1 MSGFLSK
8 LEKGFE
14 AIKEKLDHDDEQKPQ
29 QQQQQQ
35 QQQGSYGSGHVNS
48 GSYYYNNNS
57 GDYNQ
62 NNGQYNQQQSQYGQQ
77 NSQYSQPQSQYGQQQ
92 QGYNQQA
99 PQYGSQAPPT
109 IDYSSKPS
117 NDNING
123 PFEVPFNGKII
134 PAERKSCRSGS
145 KPLMLWTHG
154 AGGGLND
161 DATQGFANGFAE
173 LAPIVVHEA
182 QSNLENRVAC
192 YKAMTE
198 HEGYATYIGG
208 RSMGSRTAATLA
220 TSTPET
226 KAVVLVSYPLFNN
239 GECREQIMLDLP
251 ARLDV
256 LFILG
261 SKDPMSP
268 CKKFEEVR
276 ARMKAR
282 SWVCIVQ
289 GAAHMMNMVHDH
301 ATKDMR
307 RQSGRVAAEWLQNRD
322 PSKTFSVIKMQEG
335 KAVVFPWEH
344 NETPSW

>member
-14 AIKEKLDHDDEQKPQ
+14 AVKDKLEHMDDDKNSQQQNNYQSNQQQQPQYGQ

-35 QQQGSYGSGHVNS
+35 Q
-48 GSYYYNNNS
+48 
-57 GDYNQ
+57 
-62 NNGQYNQQQSQYGQQ
+62 
-77 NSQYSQPQSQYGQQQ
+77 YGQQQ
-92 QGYNQQA
+92 QQQ
-99 PQYGSQAPPT
+99 QYGQPQQNA
-109 IDYSSKPS
+109 YGS
-117 NDNING
+117 NTNKNVNG
-123 PFEVPFNGKII
+123 PFEVMHEGTVI
-134 PAERKSCRSGS
+134 PAERKNCKAGC

-182 QSNLENRVAC
+182 QSKLEHRVAC

-220 TSTPET
+220 TNTPET

-261 SKDPMSP
+261 SKDPMNP

-289 GAAHMMNMVHDH
+289 GAAHMMDMVHDH

>member
-14 AIKEKLDHDDEQKPQ
+14 AIKDKFDDDEQKPQ
-29 QQQQQQ
+29 QQQQP
-35 QQQGSYGSGHVNS
+35 QGNYGSSSVN
-48 GSYYYNNNS
+48 NNTNS

-62 NNGQYNQQQSQYGQQ
+62 S
-77 NSQYSQPQSQYGQQQ
+77 YGQQQ
-92 QGYNQQA
+92 QQPQYGQQSQYDQQNSQHDQQQQSYGQQA
-99 PQYGSQAPPT
+99 PQYGSQAPAN
-109 IDYSSKPS
+109 DAYGS
-117 NDNING
+117 NNSGQNVNG
-123 PFEVPFNGKII
+123 PFEVTFNGKII
-134 PAERKSCRSGS
+134 PAERKSCKSGF

-220 TSTPET
+220 TDTPET

-261 SKDPMSP
+261 SKDPMNP

-276 ARMKAR
+276 SRMKAR

-289 GAAHMMNMVHDH
+289 GAAHMMDMVHEH

-322 PSKTFSVIKMQEG
+322 PSKTFSQIKMQEG

-344 NETPSW
+344 NEQPSW

>member
-35 QQQGSYGSGHVNS
+35 QQQQGNYESNS
-48 GSYYYNNNS
+48 GNNSSYNNNS

-62 NNGQYNQQQSQYGQQ
+62 NYGQQQQQSQYGQQ
-77 NSQYSQPQSQYGQQQ
+77 PQYGQQEQ
-92 QGYNQQA
+92 SYGQQA
-99 PQYGSQAPPT
+99 PAGNNSSQ
-109 IDYSSKPS
+109 
-117 NDNING
+117 NVNG
-123 PFEVPFNGKII
+123 PFEVAFNGKVI
-134 PAERKSCRSGS
+134 PAERKSCESGC

-220 TSTPET
+220 TNTPET

-261 SKDPMSP
+261 SKDPMNP

-276 ARMKAR
+276 SRMKAR

-289 GAAHMMNMVHDH
+289 GAAHMMDMVHEH

-307 RQSGRVAAEWLQNRD
+307 RQSGRVAAEWLNNRD
-322 PSKTFSVIKMQEG
+322 PSKTFSQIKMQEG
-335 KAVVFPWEH
+335 KAVVLPWEH
-344 NETPSW
+344 NEQPSW

>member
-1 MSGFLSK
+1 MSFLSK

-14 AIKEKLDHDDEQKPQ
+14 AVKEKLEHMDDDKKSQQQNNYESNQQQQQPQYGQ

-35 QQQGSYGSGHVNS
+35 YGQPQQNAYGSNP
-48 GSYYYNNNS
+48 
-57 GDYNQ
+57 NQ
-62 NNGQYNQQQSQYGQQ
+62 NV
-77 NSQYSQPQSQYGQQQ
+77 
-92 QGYNQQA
+92 
-99 PQYGSQAPPT
+99 
-109 IDYSSKPS
+109 
-117 NDNING
+117 NG
-123 PFEVPFNGKII
+123 PFEVLHEGKPI
-134 PAERKSCRSGS
+134 PAERKNCRAGC

-182 QSNLENRVAC
+182 QSNLEHRVAC

-220 TSTPET
+220 TSHPET

-239 GECREQIMLDLP
+239 GECREQILLDLP

-261 SKDPMSP
+261 SKDPMNQ

-289 GAAHMMNMVHDH
+289 GAAHMMDMVHDH

-307 RQSGRVAAEWLQNRD
+307 RQSGRVAAEWLQNCD

-344 NETPSW
+344 NEKPSW

>member
-1 MSGFLSK
+1 MSFLSK

-14 AIKEKLDHDDEQKPQ
+14 AVKEKLEHMDDDKKSQQQNNYESNQQQQQPQYGQ

-35 QQQGSYGSGHVNS
+35 YGQLQQNAYGSNP
-48 GSYYYNNNS
+48 
-57 GDYNQ
+57 NQ
-62 NNGQYNQQQSQYGQQ
+62 NV
-77 NSQYSQPQSQYGQQQ
+77 
-92 QGYNQQA
+92 
-99 PQYGSQAPPT
+99 
-109 IDYSSKPS
+109 
-117 NDNING
+117 NG
-123 PFEVPFNGKII
+123 PFEVLHEGKPI
-134 PAERKSCRSGS
+134 PAERKNCRAGC

-182 QSNLENRVAC
+182 QSNLEHRVAC

-220 TSTPET
+220 TSHPET

-239 GECREQIMLDLP
+239 GECREQILLDLP

-261 SKDPMSP
+261 SKDPMNQ

-289 GAAHMMNMVHDH
+289 GAAHMMDMVHDH

-344 NETPSW
+344 NEKPSW

>member
-14 AIKEKLDHDDEQKPQ
+14 TIKDKFDADDKWKPQ
-29 QQQQQQ
+29 QQQL
-35 QQQGSYGSGHVNS
+35 QGTYGSGAPNND
-48 GSYYYNNNS
+48 SYSRNS

-62 NNGQYNQQQSQYGQQ
+62 SYDQSNQYQSQHGRQDSQYAQQQSEYGQ
-77 NSQYSQPQSQYGQQQ
+77 PHTQYGQQQ
-92 QGYNQQA
+92 QGYAQQA
-99 PQYGSQAPPT
+99 PQYSSQAPT
-109 IDYSSKPS
+109 GNSYGS
-117 NDNING
+117 NSNENVNG
-123 PFEVPFNGKII
+123 HFEVTFNGKII
-134 PAERKSCRSGS
+134 PAERKSCRAGC

-220 TSTPET
+220 TNTPET

-261 SKDPMSP
+261 SKDPMNP

-289 GAAHMMNMVHDH
+289 GAAHMMDMVHDH

-322 PSKTFSVIKMQEG
+322 PSKTFSIIKMQEG

>member
-14 AIKEKLDHDDEQKPQ
+14 AIKEKLDKDEEQKPQ
-29 QQQQQQ
+29 QQQQ
-35 QQQGSYGSGHVNS
+35 GNYGSGLMSYGS
-48 GSYYYNNNS
+48 YNNNS

-62 NNGQYNQQQSQYGQQ
+62 SYGQPAQQQSQYGQQ
-77 NSQYSQPQSQYGQQQ
+77 QPQYGQQQ
-92 QGYNQQA
+92 QGYGQQA
-99 PQYGSQAPPT
+99 PQYGSQAPSGDT
-109 IDYSSKPS
+109 YDS
-117 NDNING
+117 NTANVNG
-123 PFEVPFNGKII
+123 PFEVTFNGKTI
-134 PAERKSCRSGS
+134 PAERKSCRAGC

-220 TSTPET
+220 TNTPET

-261 SKDPMSP
+261 SKDPMNP

-289 GAAHMMNMVHDH
+289 GAAHMMDMVHEH

>member
-1 MSGFLSK
+1 MVSYKSNSRSEQPQPRELNLSTSQLFTQNCQGNTIFKMSFLSK

-14 AIKEKLDHDDEQKPQ
+14 AVKEKLEHMDDDKKTQQQNNYESNQQQQPQYGQ

-35 QQQGSYGSGHVNS
+35 YGQPQQNAYGSNS
-48 GSYYYNNNS
+48 
-57 GDYNQ
+57 NQ
-62 NNGQYNQQQSQYGQQ
+62 NV
-77 NSQYSQPQSQYGQQQ
+77 
-92 QGYNQQA
+92 
-99 PQYGSQAPPT
+99 
-109 IDYSSKPS
+109 
-117 NDNING
+117 NG
-123 PFEVPFNGKII
+123 PFEVLHEGKPI
-134 PAERKSCRSGS
+134 PAERKSCKAGC

-182 QSNLENRVAC
+182 QSNLEHRVAC

-220 TSTPET
+220 TSHPET

-239 GECREQIMLDLP
+239 GECREQILLDLP

-261 SKDPMSP
+261 SKDPMNQ

-289 GAAHMMNMVHDH
+289 GAAHMMDMVHDH

-344 NETPSW
+344 NEKPSW

>member
-35 QQQGSYGSGHVNS
+35 QQGSYGSGPVNN
-48 GSYYYNNNS
+48 GSYYNNNS

-62 NNGQYNQQQSQYGQQ
+62 NNNQYNQQQPQYGQQNSQYGQQQSQYGQQ
-77 NSQYSQPQSQYGQQQ
+77 QQSYD
-92 QGYNQQA
+92 QQA
-99 PQYGSQAPPT
+99 TQYGSQAPQ
-109 IDYSSKPS
+109 S
-117 NDNING
+117 NAYGFNENVNG
-123 PFEVPFNGKII
+123 PFEVTFNGKII
-134 PAERKSCRSGS
+134 PAERKSCRAGS

-220 TSTPET
+220 TKTPET

-261 SKDPMSP
+261 SKDPMNP

-289 GAAHMMNMVHDH
+289 GAAHMMDMVHDH

-344 NETPSW
+344 NEKPSW

>member
-14 AIKEKLDHDDEQKPQ
+14 AIKEKLDHDDEQK
-29 QQQQQQ
+29 QQ
-35 QQQGSYGSGHVNS
+35 QQQGNYGSGPVNN
-48 GSYYYNNNS
+48 GSYYNNSNSS

-77 NSQYSQPQSQYGQQQ
+77 NSQYGQQQSQYGQQQ
-92 QGYNQQA
+92 QGYGQQA
-99 PQYGSQAPPT
+99 SQYGSQAPPSNT
-109 IDYSSKPS
+109 YGSNPS
-117 NDNING
+117 NENVNG
-123 PFEVPFNGKII
+123 PFEVTFNGKII
-134 PAERKSCRSGS
+134 PAERKSCRPGC

-220 TSTPET
+220 TNTPET

-261 SKDPMSP
+261 SKDPMNP

-289 GAAHMMNMVHDH
+289 GAAHMMDMVHDH

-322 PSKTFSVIKMQEG
+322 PSKTFSIIKMQEG

-344 NETPSW
+344 NEKPSW

>member
-1 MSGFLSK
+1 MSFLSK

-14 AIKEKLDHDDEQKPQ
+14 AVKEKLEHMDDDKKSQQQNNYESNQQQQQPQYGQ

-35 QQQGSYGSGHVNS
+35 YGQPQQNAYGSNP
-48 GSYYYNNNS
+48 
-57 GDYNQ
+57 NQ
-62 NNGQYNQQQSQYGQQ
+62 NV
-77 NSQYSQPQSQYGQQQ
+77 
-92 QGYNQQA
+92 
-99 PQYGSQAPPT
+99 
-109 IDYSSKPS
+109 
-117 NDNING
+117 NG
-123 PFEVPFNGKII
+123 PFEVLHEGKPI
-134 PAERKSCRSGS
+134 PAERKNCRAGC

-182 QSNLENRVAC
+182 QSNLEHRVAC

-220 TSTPET
+220 TSHPET

-239 GECREQIMLDLP
+239 GECREQILLDLP

-261 SKDPMSP
+261 SKDPMNQ

-289 GAAHMMNMVHDH
+289 GAAHMMDMVHDH

-335 KAVVFPWEH
+335 KAVVSPWEH
-344 NETPSW
+344 NEKPSW

>member
-35 QQQGSYGSGHVNS
+35 QQQQGNYESNS
-48 GSYYYNNNS
+48 GNNGSYNNNS

-62 NNGQYNQQQSQYGQQ
+62 NYGQQQQQSQYGQQ
-77 NSQYSQPQSQYGQQQ
+77 PQYGQQEQ
-92 QGYNQQA
+92 SYGQQA
-99 PQYGSQAPPT
+99 PAGNNSSQ
-109 IDYSSKPS
+109 
-117 NDNING
+117 NVNG
-123 PFEVPFNGKII
+123 PFEVTFNGKVI
-134 PAERKSCRSGS
+134 PAERKSCKSGC

-220 TSTPET
+220 TNTPET

-261 SKDPMSP
+261 SKDPMNP

-276 ARMKAR
+276 SRMKAR

-289 GAAHMMNMVHDH
+289 GAAHMMDMVHEH

-307 RQSGRVAAEWLQNRD
+307 RQSGRVAAEWLNNRD
-322 PSKTFSVIKMQEG
+322 PSKTFSQIKMQEG

-344 NETPSW
+344 NEQPSW

>member
-14 AIKEKLDHDDEQKPQ
+14 AIKEKLDHDDDAKTQPQPQ
-29 QQQQQQ
+29 QQQQP
-35 QQQGSYGSGHVNS
+35 GNYGSNSVNS
-48 GSYYYNNNS
+48 GSYNTNS

-62 NNGQYNQQQSQYGQQ
+62 GYGQQQPQSQDGQQSQYGQQ
-77 NSQYSQPQSQYGQQQ
+77 ESQYGQQQ
-92 QGYNQQA
+92 QDYGQQA
-99 PQYGSQAPPT
+99 PQYGSQAPT
-109 IDYSSKPS
+109 GNAYGSNNSSQ
-117 NDNING
+117 NVNG
-123 PFEVPFNGKII
+123 PFEVTFNGKII
-134 PAERKSCRSGS
+134 PAERKSCKAGC

-220 TSTPET
+220 TNTPET

-261 SKDPMSP
+261 SKDPMNP
-268 CKKFEEVR
+268 CNKFEEVR

-289 GAAHMMNMVHDH
+289 GAAHMMDMIHEH

-307 RQSGRVAAEWLQNRD
+307 RQSGRVAANWLINRD

-344 NETPSW
+344 NEKPSW

>member
-1 MSGFLSK
+1 MSFLSK

-14 AIKEKLDHDDEQKPQ
+14 AVKEKLEHMDDDKKSQQQNNYESNQQQQQPQYGQ

-35 QQQGSYGSGHVNS
+35 YGQPQQNAYGSNP
-48 GSYYYNNNS
+48 
-57 GDYNQ
+57 NQ
-62 NNGQYNQQQSQYGQQ
+62 NV
-77 NSQYSQPQSQYGQQQ
+77 
-92 QGYNQQA
+92 
-99 PQYGSQAPPT
+99 
-109 IDYSSKPS
+109 
-117 NDNING
+117 NG
-123 PFEVPFNGKII
+123 PFEVLHEGKPI
-134 PAERKSCRSGS
+134 PAERKNCRAGC

-182 QSNLENRVAC
+182 QSNLEHRVAC

-220 TSTPET
+220 TSHPET

-239 GECREQIMLDLP
+239 GECREQILLDLP

-261 SKDPMSP
+261 SKDPMNQ

-289 GAAHMMNMVHDH
+289 GAAHMMDMVHDH

-344 NETPSW
+344 NEKPSW

>member
-1 MSGFLSK
+1 MSFLSK

-14 AIKEKLDHDDEQKPQ
+14 AVKEKLEHMDDDKKSQQQNNYESNQQQPQYGQQQPQYAQ
-29 QQQQQQ
+29 QQQQ
-35 QQQGSYGSGHVNS
+35 
-48 GSYYYNNNS
+48 
-57 GDYNQ
+57 
-62 NNGQYNQQQSQYGQQ
+62 
-77 NSQYSQPQSQYGQQQ
+77 QYGQQQ
-92 QGYNQQA
+92 QNS
-99 PQYGSQAPPT
+99 YGSDANR
-109 IDYSSKPS
+109 DV
-117 NDNING
+117 NG
-123 PFEVPFNGKII
+123 HFEVMHEGKPI
-134 PAERKSCRSGS
+134 PAERKNCRPGC

-182 QSNLENRVAC
+182 QSNLEHRVAC

-220 TSTPET
+220 TNTPET

-261 SKDPMSP
+261 SKDPMNP

-289 GAAHMMNMVHDH
+289 GAAHMMDMVHDH

-344 NETPSW
+344 NEKPSW

>member
-1 MSGFLSK
+1 MSFFSK

-14 AIKEKLDHDDEQKPQ
+14 AVKEKLEHMDDDKKSQQQNNYESNQ
-29 QQQQQQ
+29 QQQ
-35 QQQGSYGSGHVNS
+35 
-48 GSYYYNNNS
+48 
-57 GDYNQ
+57 
-62 NNGQYNQQQSQYGQQ
+62 
-77 NSQYSQPQSQYGQQQ
+77 PQYGQQQ
-92 QGYNQQA
+92 QQ
-99 PQYGSQAPPT
+99 QYGQPQQNA
-109 IDYSSKPS
+109 YGSS
-117 NDNING
+117 NQEVNG
-123 PFEVPFNGKII
+123 PFEVMHEGKPI
-134 PAERKSCRSGS
+134 PAERKNCRAGC

-182 QSNLENRVAC
+182 QSNLEHRVAC

-220 TSTPET
+220 TNNPET

-261 SKDPMSP
+261 SKDPMNP

-289 GAAHMMNMVHDH
+289 GAAHMMDMVHDH

-344 NETPSW
+344 NEMPSW

>member
-1 MSGFLSK
+1 MSGFLNK

-14 AIKEKLDHDDEQKPQ
+14 AVKEKFENDDDQKSQ
-29 QQQQQQ
+29 QQQQQSNYGSSSYNTNSGGYNQSPQSQ
-35 QQQGSYGSGHVNS
+35 QQP
-48 GSYYYNNNS
+48 
-57 GDYNQ
+57 Q
-62 NNGQYNQQQSQYGQQ
+62 NTQQQSQYGQQ
-77 NSQYSQPQSQYGQQQ
+77 QQQYGQQQ
-92 QGYNQQA
+92 PQYTQQQQGYGQQA
-99 PQYGSQAPPT
+99 PQYGSQAPSNGA
-109 IDYSSKPS
+109 YGSSNS
-117 NDNING
+117 GQNVNG
-123 PFEVPFNGKII
+123 PFEVQFNGKAI
-134 PAERKSCRSGS
+134 PAERKNCQSGC

-192 YKAMTE
+192 YKAMAE

-220 TSTPET
+220 TNTPET

-239 GECREQIMLDLP
+239 GECREQIILDLP
-251 ARLDV
+251 ERLDV

-261 SKDPMSP
+261 SKDPMNQ
-268 CKKFEEVR
+268 CKEFEKVR

-282 SWVCIVQ
+282 TWVCIVQ
-289 GAAHMMNMVHDH
+289 GAAHMMEMVHDH

-322 PSKTFSVIKMQEG
+322 PNKTFCTIKMQEG
-335 KAVVFPWEH
+335 KAVVHPWE
-344 NETPSW
+344 NNKTPTW

>member
-1 MSGFLSK
+1 MSLQSFTPATLDKNNFNRANISTQILNLSPEKTLQSDRVSKMSFLSK

-14 AIKEKLDHDDEQKPQ
+14 AVKEKLEHMDDDKKSQ
-29 QQQQQQ
+29 QQ
-35 QQQGSYGSGHVNS
+35 
-48 GSYYYNNNS
+48 NNYES
-57 GDYNQ
+57 
-62 NNGQYNQQQSQYGQQ
+62 NQQQPQYGQQ
-77 NSQYSQPQSQYGQQQ
+77 QPQYGQQQPQYGQQQ
-92 QGYNQQA
+92 QQPQQ
-99 PQYGSQAPPT
+99 QYGQPQQ
-109 IDYSSKPS
+109 
-117 NDNING
+117 NING
-123 PFEVPFNGKII
+123 PFEVMHEGKPI
-134 PAERKSCRSGS
+134 PAERKNCRAGC

-182 QSNLENRVAC
+182 QSNLEHRVAC

-220 TSTPET
+220 TNHPET

-261 SKDPMSP
+261 SKDPMNP

-276 ARMKAR
+276 SRMKAR

-289 GAAHMMNMVHDH
+289 GAAHMMDMVHDH

>member
-14 AIKEKLDHDDEQKPQ
+14 AIKDKFDDNEQKPQ
-29 QQQQQQ
+29 QQQQP
-35 QQQGSYGSGHVNS
+35 QGNYGSSSVNS
-48 GSYYYNNNS
+48 NTNS

-62 NNGQYNQQQSQYGQQ
+62 SYGQQ
-77 NSQYSQPQSQYGQQQ
+77 EQQPQYGRQSQHGQQQ
-92 QGYNQQA
+92 QSYGQQT
-99 PQYGSQAPPT
+99 PQYGSQAPT
-109 IDYSSKPS
+109 NDAYGS
-117 NDNING
+117 NNSGQNVNG
-123 PFEVPFNGKII
+123 PFEVTFNGKII
-134 PAERKSCRSGS
+134 PAERKSCKSGC

-220 TSTPET
+220 TNTPET

-261 SKDPMSP
+261 SKDPMNP

-276 ARMKAR
+276 SRMKAR

-289 GAAHMMNMVHDH
+289 GAAHMMDMVHEH

-307 RQSGRVAAEWLQNRD
+307 RQSGCVAAEWLQNRD
-322 PSKTFSVIKMQEG
+322 PSKTFSQIKMQDG

-344 NETPSW
+344 NEQPSW

>member
-1 MSGFLSK
+1 MSFLSK

-14 AIKEKLDHDDEQKPQ
+14 AVKEKLEHMDDDKKSQQQNNYESNQQQQQPQYGQ

-35 QQQGSYGSGHVNS
+35 
-48 GSYYYNNNS
+48 
-57 GDYNQ
+57 
-62 NNGQYNQQQSQYGQQ
+62 
-77 NSQYSQPQSQYGQQQ
+77 YSQPQQ
-92 QGYNQQA
+92 NA
-99 PQYGSQAPPT
+99 YGSNPNQ
-109 IDYSSKPS
+109 
-117 NDNING
+117 NVNG
-123 PFEVPFNGKII
+123 PFEVLHEGKPI
-134 PAERKSCRSGS
+134 PAERKNCRAGC

-182 QSNLENRVAC
+182 QSNLEHRVAC

-220 TSTPET
+220 TSHPET

-239 GECREQIMLDLP
+239 GECREQILLDLP

-261 SKDPMSP
+261 SKDPMNQ

-289 GAAHMMNMVHDH
+289 GAAHMMDMVHDH

-344 NETPSW
+344 NEKPSW

>member
-1 MSGFLSK
+1 MSFLSK

-14 AIKEKLDHDDEQKPQ
+14 AVKEKLEHMDDDKKSQQQNNYESNQQQQQPQYGQ

-35 QQQGSYGSGHVNS
+35 YGQPQQNAYGSNP
-48 GSYYYNNNS
+48 
-57 GDYNQ
+57 NQ
-62 NNGQYNQQQSQYGQQ
+62 NV
-77 NSQYSQPQSQYGQQQ
+77 
-92 QGYNQQA
+92 
-99 PQYGSQAPPT
+99 
-109 IDYSSKPS
+109 
-117 NDNING
+117 NG
-123 PFEVPFNGKII
+123 PFEVLHEGKPI
-134 PAERKSCRSGS
+134 PAERKNCRAGC

-182 QSNLENRVAC
+182 QSNLEHRVAC

-220 TSTPET
+220 TSHPET

-239 GECREQIMLDLP
+239 GECREQILLDLP

-261 SKDPMSP
+261 SKDPMNQ

-289 GAAHMMNMVHDH
+289 GAAHMMDMVHDH
-301 ATKDMR
+301 ATKDMSM
-307 RQSGRVAAEWLQNRD
+307 QSGRVAAEWLQNRD

-344 NETPSW
+344 NEKPSW

>member
-14 AIKEKLDHDDEQKPQ
+14 AIKDKFEDDEKNPQ
-29 QQQQQQ
+29 QQQQQSNYGSAPVNN
-35 QQQGSYGSGHVNS
+35 GSYN
-48 GSYYYNNNS
+48 NNTNNS

-62 NNGQYNQQQSQYGQQ
+62 SYGQSNQQQSQYGQQ
-77 NSQYSQPQSQYGQQQ
+77 QPQYGQQQ
-92 QGYNQQA
+92 QGYGQQA
-99 PQYGSQAPPT
+99 PQYGSQTPT
-109 IDYSSKPS
+109 GNNYGS
-117 NDNING
+117 NASNENVNG
-123 PFEVPFNGKII
+123 PFEVTFNGKVI
-134 PAERKSCRSGS
+134 PAERKSCRAGC

-220 TSTPET
+220 TNTPET

-261 SKDPMSP
+261 SKDPMNP

-289 GAAHMMNMVHDH
+289 GAAHMMDMVHDH

-335 KAVVFPWEH
+335 KAVVHPWEH

>member
-35 QQQGSYGSGHVNS
+35 GNYGSGPVDN
-48 GSYYYNNNS
+48 GSY
-57 GDYNQ
+57 NQ
-62 NNGQYNQQQSQYGQQ
+62 GYGQQQQQSQYGQQ
-77 NSQYSQPQSQYGQQQ
+77 DSSYGQQQ
-92 QGYNQQA
+92 QGYGQQ
-99 PQYGSQAPPT
+99 QQGYGSNN
-109 IDYSSKPS
+109 S
-117 NDNING
+117 NQNVNG
-123 PFEVPFNGKII
+123 PFEVTFNGKVI
-134 PAERKSCRSGS
+134 PAERKSCKSGC

-220 TSTPET
+220 TNTPET

-261 SKDPMSP
+261 SKDPMNP

-276 ARMKAR
+276 SRMKAR
-282 SWVCIVQ
+282 TWVCIVQ
-289 GAAHMMNMVHDH
+289 GAAHMMDMVHDH

-307 RQSGRVAAEWLQNRD
+307 RQTGRVAAEWLNNRD
-322 PSKTFSVIKMQEG
+322 PSKTFSTIKMQEG

>member
-1 MSGFLSK
+1 MSFLSK

-14 AIKEKLDHDDEQKPQ
+14 AVKEKLEHMDDDKKSQQQNNYESNQQQQQPQYGQ

-35 QQQGSYGSGHVNS
+35 YGQPQQNAYGSNP
-48 GSYYYNNNS
+48 
-57 GDYNQ
+57 NQ
-62 NNGQYNQQQSQYGQQ
+62 NV
-77 NSQYSQPQSQYGQQQ
+77 
-92 QGYNQQA
+92 
-99 PQYGSQAPPT
+99 
-109 IDYSSKPS
+109 
-117 NDNING
+117 NG
-123 PFEVPFNGKII
+123 PFEVLHEGKPI
-134 PAERKSCRSGS
+134 PAERKNCRAGC

-182 QSNLENRVAC
+182 QSNLEHRVAC

-198 HEGYATYIGG
+198 HEDYATYIGG

-220 TSTPET
+220 TSHPET

-239 GECREQIMLDLP
+239 GECREQILLDLP

-261 SKDPMSP
+261 SKDPMNQ

-289 GAAHMMNMVHDH
+289 GAAHMMDMVHDH

-335 KAVVFPWEH
+335 KAVVSPWEH
-344 NETPSW
+344 NEKPSW

>member
-14 AIKEKLDHDDEQKPQ
+14 AVKEKFDEHQ

-35 QQQGSYGSGHVNS
+35 QSQSSQQS
-48 GSYYYNNNS
+48 
-57 GDYNQ
+57 
-62 NNGQYNQQQSQYGQQ
+62 QYNQQQPQYGQQDSQYGQQ
-77 NSQYSQPQSQYGQQQ
+77 NAQYGQQQ
-92 QGYNQQA
+92 QGYGQRG
-99 PQYGSQAPPT
+99 PQYGSQAPSGNAFGSNN
-109 IDYSSKPS
+109 SSQ
-117 NDNING
+117 NVNG
-123 PFEVPFNGKII
+123 PFEVMFDGKAI
-134 PAERKSCRSGS
+134 PAERKNCQSGC

-182 QSNLENRVAC
+182 QSNLEHRVAC

-220 TSTPET
+220 TNTPET

-261 SKDPMSP
+261 SKDPMNP

-289 GAAHMMNMVHDH
+289 GAAHMMDMVHDH

-335 KAVVFPWEH
+335 KAVVHPWEH

>member
-1 MSGFLSK
+1 MSFLSK

-14 AIKEKLDHDDEQKPQ
+14 AVKEKLEHMDDDKKSQQQNNYESNQQQQQPQYGQ

-35 QQQGSYGSGHVNS
+35 YGQPQQNAYGSNP
-48 GSYYYNNNS
+48 
-57 GDYNQ
+57 NQ
-62 NNGQYNQQQSQYGQQ
+62 NV
-77 NSQYSQPQSQYGQQQ
+77 
-92 QGYNQQA
+92 
-99 PQYGSQAPPT
+99 
-109 IDYSSKPS
+109 
-117 NDNING
+117 NG
-123 PFEVPFNGKII
+123 PFEVLHEGKPI
-134 PAERKSCRSGS
+134 PAERKNCRAGC

-161 DATQGFANGFAE
+161 DATQGFANSFAE
-173 LAPIVVHEA
+173 LDPIVVHEA
-182 QSNLENRVAC
+182 QSNLEHRVAC

-198 HEGYATYIGG
+198 HEDYATYIGG

-220 TSTPET
+220 TSHPET

-239 GECREQIMLDLP
+239 GECREQILLDLP

-261 SKDPMSP
+261 SKDPMNQ

-289 GAAHMMNMVHDH
+289 GAAHMMDMVHDH

-344 NETPSW
+344 NEKPSW

>member
-1 MSGFLSK
+1 MSFLSK

-14 AIKEKLDHDDEQKPQ
+14 AVKEKLEHMDDDKKSQQQNNYESNQQQQQQPQYGQ

-35 QQQGSYGSGHVNS
+35 YGQPQQNPYGSNS
-48 GSYYYNNNS
+48 
-57 GDYNQ
+57 DQ
-62 NNGQYNQQQSQYGQQ
+62 NV
-77 NSQYSQPQSQYGQQQ
+77 
-92 QGYNQQA
+92 
-99 PQYGSQAPPT
+99 
-109 IDYSSKPS
+109 
-117 NDNING
+117 NG
-123 PFEVPFNGKII
+123 PFEVLHEGKPI
-134 PAERKSCRSGS
+134 PAERKNCRAGC

-182 QSNLENRVAC
+182 QSNLEHRVSC

-220 TSTPET
+220 TSHPET

-239 GECREQIMLDLP
+239 GECREQILLDLP

-261 SKDPMSP
+261 SKDPMNQ

-289 GAAHMMNMVHDH
+289 GAAHMMDMVHDH

-344 NETPSW
+344 NEKPSW

>member
-1 MSGFLSK
+1 MSFLSK

-14 AIKEKLDHDDEQKPQ
+14 AVKEKLEHMDDDKKPQQQNNYESNQQQQPQYGQ

-35 QQQGSYGSGHVNS
+35 YGQPQQNAYGSNS
-48 GSYYYNNNS
+48 
-57 GDYNQ
+57 NQ
-62 NNGQYNQQQSQYGQQ
+62 NV
-77 NSQYSQPQSQYGQQQ
+77 
-92 QGYNQQA
+92 
-99 PQYGSQAPPT
+99 
-109 IDYSSKPS
+109 
-117 NDNING
+117 NG
-123 PFEVPFNGKII
+123 PFEVLHEGKPI
-134 PAERKSCRSGS
+134 PAERKSCKAGC

-182 QSNLENRVAC
+182 QSNLEHRVAC

-220 TSTPET
+220 TSHPET

-239 GECREQIMLDLP
+239 GECREQILLDLP

-261 SKDPMSP
+261 SKDPMNQ

-289 GAAHMMNMVHDH
+289 GAAHMMDMVHDH

-344 NETPSW
+344 NEKPSW

>member
-14 AIKEKLDHDDEQKPQ
+14 AIKDKFEDDEQKQ

-35 QQQGSYGSGHVNS
+35 QSNYGSAPVNNGSYN
-48 GSYYYNNNS
+48 NNNNNNNTNNS

-62 NNGQYNQQQSQYGQQ
+62 SYGQSNQQQSQYGQQ
-77 NSQYSQPQSQYGQQQ
+77 VPQYGQQQ
-92 QGYNQQA
+92 QGYGQQA
-99 PQYGSQAPPT
+99 PQYGSQTPAGNN
-109 IDYSSKPS
+109 YGS
-117 NDNING
+117 NASNENVNG
-123 PFEVPFNGKII
+123 PFEVTFNGKVI
-134 PAERKSCRSGS
+134 PAERKSCRVGC

-220 TSTPET
+220 TNTPET

-261 SKDPMSP
+261 SKDPMNP

-289 GAAHMMNMVHDH
+289 GAAHMMDMVHDH

-335 KAVVFPWEH
+335 KAVVHPWEH
-344 NETPSW
+344 NEMPSW